1 MTALSRLLVVLALV
15 LPTLAA
21 QAATRKGSTPDPS
34 QAAVFC
40 PGPYA
45 LCIKAACDPAT
56 AKSKGKNETVVCSC
70 EVQHGWSMGPAQCT
84 DRMPVIENGMMKIMS
99 TYSNAFNSL
108 ENQNMTC
115 KGGQKQAW
123 ANCYGAMCTVDP
135 LDPNRARCTCPV
147 RHGDMVTL
155 GGGCNKNNC
164 SKMWSAARPAENTFA
179 NNHYWKW
186 MKDQGYP
193 SNPPAKVCGAI

>member
-1 MTALSRLLVVLALV
+1 MTALRFLLIAAIAALS
-15 LPTLAA
+15 PLAA
-21 QAATRKGSTPDPS
+21 QAATKKSSPDPS
-34 QAAVFC
+34 KFAVFC

-45 LCIKAACDPAT
+45 LCIKAACEPT
-56 AKSKGKNETVVCSC
+56 TKGKGRAETVVCSC

-84 DRMPVIENGMMKIMS
+84 DRMPVVQNGQMQIMS

-123 ANCYGAMCTVDP
+123 ANCYGATCTVDP

-155 GGGCNKNNC
+155 GGDCNKNNC
-164 SKMWSAARPAENTFA
+164 SKMWSAARPAENAFA

-186 MKDQGYP
+186 MTDHGYP
-193 SNPPAKVCGAI
+193 TNPPAKVCGAI